1 MGAVRFVPE
10 RVWLS
15 AVAVRF
21 LDRAQGRFLD
31 REQHDTDMKLQL
43 TLARVASRT
52 CFAGL
57 PPHVSEALLDQH
69 ADALGAG
76 GALEVSWQQSGSARS
91 ALMTWAGGSSAS
103 QSCLELS
110 NAMCDAMGL
119 VEGTELTVT
128 VRKQLPVVSRIFVEP
143 LCSDDWEII
152 QLHAGLL
159 EEQVLNQVRAVSDGM
174 TLPLWI
180 SASSMVRL
188 KVKSLHV
195 GDSSTSAGLLAQN
208 SEVVVAPLERKVV
221 GVAQFDDDC
230 QMLRV
235 LALEHLLASRSRNAE
250 DNRMLPTFGEVM
262 LPSEEARGRCTRV
275 GSDGEAES
283 AAHRRDGQ
291 EIEAGRCGDGDSQ
304 NNVARERPRKFRA
317 GLHLFRGVD
326 GDGAVVPI
334 SSGDES
340 AAGGKGRGTM
350 GRRVRM
356 AVSRARPDAIVP
368 RQHVLLS
375 RVMRLQLDAAIG
387 SWIAVSRLRTATS
400 RGVDEAGTPGVTGSA
415 NSENVPESQEEE
427 EVLTPAKICI
437 QRVLL
442 TGAVASESGG
452 GGERARLGSSPE
464 LKDNSSQQENQDGGQ
479 VRGRAR
485 GYGGLPLKELLLEW
499 LAVNAPVKKR
509 RLCVSDSVLLA
520 LPHDAQHAAG
530 DAEID
535 GSACSKNSTLVCLS
549 FRQGNDHVYAAGS
562 SVCYFGLWLQGVT
575 EAVVE
580 EGADVHWGEWTEHVS
595 LSPTLSDVEP
605 LGEVTSRVISHVHVG
620 LLSERR
626 RAKLIGSSFGAPGS
640 LLIYGSP
647 GCGKTLLCRAL
658 AHMVSAEWARKCG
671 GVDGAVGRV
680 GGGRC
685 YAEVVACREM
695 GRSGEQRAV
704 AVMSSLEAAFERA
717 RRRAPALLV
726 LDDIDVVAPAIS
738 SQGQGEVGADASAR
752 IRAQGQLLIDMMREL
767 GASKK
772 RVAVVAT
779 TKTLASVN
787 VKTLAGGLFDAQIE
801 IPAPDRHARVAILRR
816 MLQAAPVSPS
826 PLLDVSVLI
835 HELDGF
841 TPHDLNTLA
850 IRAAAAAAARALE
863 SPSDST
869 SPINMTEAD
878 LKSAR
883 RGFVPP
889 ALRGAQA
896 REKVPWESVAGMK
909 EAKDTLLQLV
919 LLPTKYP
926 DIFATAP
933 LRVRSGALLLG
944 YPGCGK
950 TMLVAALAS
959 KTGLNFIS
967 VKGPELLN
975 KYIGQSGD
983 EQRCRVRVAVE
994 AERMAT
1000 NFDATVLCFRA
1011 RRARRV
1017 YASKRGEALY
1027 PLFR

>member
-1 MGAVRFVPE
+1 
-10 RVWLS
+10 
-15 AVAVRF
+15 
-21 LDRAQGRFLD
+21 
-31 REQHDTDMKLQL
+31 
-43 TLARVASRT
+43 
-52 CFAGL
+52 
-57 PPHVSEALLDQH
+57 
-69 ADALGAG
+69 
-76 GALEVSWQQSGSARS
+76 
-91 ALMTWAGGSSAS
+91 
-103 QSCLELS
+103 
-110 NAMCDAMGL
+110 
-119 VEGTELTVT
+119 
-128 VRKQLPVVSRIFVEP
+128 
-143 LCSDDWEII
+143 
-152 QLHAGLL
+152 
-159 EEQVLNQVRAVSDGM
+159 
-174 TLPLWI
+174 
-180 SASSMVRL
+180 
-188 KVKSLHV
+188 
-195 GDSSTSAGLLAQN
+195 
-208 SEVVVAPLERKVV
+208 
-221 GVAQFDDDC
+221 
-230 QMLRV
+230 MLRV
-235 LALEHLLASRSRNAE
+235 LALEHLLASRSPADRNAE
-250 DNRMLPTFGEVM
+250 DNGMLPTFGEVM
-262 LPSEEARGRCTRV
+262 LPSEEARGRCARV

-291 EIEAGRCGDGDSQ
+291 EIETGRCGDGDSQ
-304 NNVARERPRKFRA
+304 KHVARDRPRKFRA

-340 AAGGKGRGTM
+340 AAGGEGRGAM

-387 SWIAVSRLRTATS
+387 SWIAVSRLRVATA
-400 RGVDEAGTPGVTGSA
+400 RGGDKAGTPGVTGNA
-415 NSENVPESQEEE
+415 DGENISESEEE
-427 EVLTPAKICI
+427 EAVLTPAKICI

-442 TGAVASESGG
+442 TGATASESGD

-464 LKDNSSQQENQDGGQ
+464 QQDNSSRQDKQDGGQ
-479 VRGRAR
+479 VRGRA
-485 GYGGLPLKELLLEW
+485 PLKELLLKW

-520 LPHDAQHAAG
+520 LPHDAQYAAG

-535 GSACSKNSTLVCLS
+535 GSACSKNSTLACLS

-580 EGADVHWGEWTEHVS
+580 EGADVVWGEWTEHVS
-595 LSPTLSDVEP
+595 LSPKLSDVES
-605 LGEVTSRVISHVHVG
+605 LGEVTSRVISHLRVS

-671 GVDGAVGRV
+671 GVDEAVGRV

-704 AVMSSLEAAFERA
+704 AVMSKLEAAFKRA
-717 RRRAPALLV
+717 RRRSPALLV

-779 TKTLASVN
+779 AKTLASVN
-787 VKTLAGGLFDAQIE
+787 VATLAGGLFDAQIE

-816 MLQAAPVSPS
+816 MLQAAPVASS

-841 TPHDLNTLA
+841 TPHDLNILT

-883 RGFVPP
+883 QGFVPP

-896 REKVPWESVAGMK
+896 RENVPWESVAGMNA
-909 EAKDTLLQLV
+909 AKDTLLQLV

-950 TMLVAALAS
+950 TMLVAALAT

-983 EQRCRVRVAVE
+983 E
-994 AERMAT
+994 
-1000 NFDATVLCFRA
+1000 
-1011 RRARRV
+1011 
-1017 YASKRGEALY
+1017 
-1027 PLFR
+1027 